1 MTLPFGI
8 DISKHQ
14 GVNDYAKMR
23 ANTSFVF
30 VKATESWGYT
40 DPKFYQNWTGLI
52 GHNRG
57 AYSYVWLSDDPL
69 RQANHLIDIVTQA
82 GADWKYDRLVLDL
95 ERSGHGLSK
104 AEVSRRVLVMMER
117 IKEVTGRYPILY
129 SRASWVNY
137 NMLLTDPRLINA
149 DWWLAYYRTALP
161 YPLYTPEMPSPP
173 LMPAGVSK
181 WLFHQTCEKG
191 KGREVGVGSYYV
203 DQNRFNGTRAELD
216 AYFGRGTHNV
226 YLPIV
231 TVPDP
236 EPVEDDWNGLLKVKL
251 WSQHDPRWGNDRM
264 GSSGVLMKHQGCLV
278 TNVANYL
285 DYLGIDTDPKRY
297 NNLLGLKGG
306 YQYVVENGIKYA
318 NMYWKYPGVLFPD
331 KIQRDLSDYTWYWNG
346 EGWQTQA
353 RKILNSQRPV
363 LALVDFYAGGALDQH
378 WVLIA
383 GERSDGW
390 WAVDPETGTL
400 INLSKYGNK
409 VYRIVG
415 YRKIN

>member
-1 MTLPFGI
+1 MTYPFGV
-8 DISKHQ
+8 DLSKHQ

-40 DPKFYQNWTGLI
+40 DPKFYANWTGLV

-57 AYSYVWLSDDPL
+57 AYCYVWLSDDPL

-82 GADWKYDRLVLDL
+82 GVDWKYDRLVLDL
-95 ERSGHGLSK
+95 EKSGHGLSK

-117 IKEVTGRYPILY
+117 IREITGRYPVLY
-129 SRASWVNY
+129 SRASWVND
-137 NMLLTDPRLINA
+137 NMLINDPRLINA

-161 YPLYTPEMPSPP
+161 YPLYTPEMPPP
-173 LMPAGVSK
+173 PILPTGVNK
-181 WLFHQTCEKG
+181 WLFHQTCERG

-203 DQNRFNGTRAELD
+203 DQNRFNGTKAELD

-226 YLPIV
+226 YLPII
-231 TVPDP
+231 TNPEP

-285 DYLGIDTDPKRY
+285 DYLGVDTDPERY

-306 YQYVVENGIKYA
+306 YQYNYVGGIKYA
-318 NMYWKYPGVLFPD
+318 NMYWKYPGVLYPQ
-331 KIQRDLSDYTWYWNG
+331 IQRELTDYTWYWSG
-346 EGWQTQA
+346 TGWETQA
-353 RKILNSQRPV
+353 RNILKSKRPV
-363 LALVDFYAGGALDQH
+363 LALVDFYAGGELNQH
-378 WVLIA
+378 WVLIV
-383 GERSDGW
+383 GERDGSW

-400 INLSKYGNK
+400 INLSKYGNRI
-409 VYRIVG
+409 YRIVG
-415 YRKIN
+415 YGRK

>member
-1 MTLPFGI
+1 MTYPFGV
-8 DISKHQ
+8 DLSKHQ
-14 GVNDYAKMR
+14 GSNDYAKMK
-23 ANTSFVF
+23 ANTAFVF

-57 AYSYVWLSDDPL
+57 AYCYVWLSDDPL

-82 GADWKYDRLVLDL
+82 GVDWKYDRLVLDL
-95 ERSGHGLSK
+95 EKSGHGLSK

-129 SRASWVNY
+129 SRKYWLQD
-137 NMLLTDPRLINA
+137 NMLITDPRLINA

-161 YPLYTPEMPSPP
+161 YPLYTPEMPPPP
-173 LMPAGVSK
+173 LMPTGVSK

-203 DQNRFNGTRAELD
+203 DQNRFNGTREQLD

-236 EPVEDDWNGLLKVKL
+236 EPVEDDWTGLLKVKL
-251 WSQHDPRWGNDRM
+251 WSQHDSRWANDRM
-264 GSSGVLMKHQGCLV
+264 GYTYITLGQQGCLV
-278 TNVANYL
+278 TDVAIYL
-285 DYLGIDTDPKRY
+285 DYLGIDIDPKRY
-297 NNLLGLKGG
+297 NKRLSTEGG
-306 YQYVVENGIKYA
+306 YESYKKDGKTIHTN
-318 NMYWKYPGVLFPD
+318 NMYWKYPGVLFPQ
-331 KIQRDLSDYTWYWNG
+331 IQRELTDYTWYWNG
-346 EGWQTQA
+346 IGWQTQA
-353 RKILNSQRPV
+353 RSILASGRPV
-363 LALVDFYAGGALDQH
+363 LGLVDFYAGGELNQH
-378 WVLIA
+378 WVLIV
-383 GERSDGW
+383 GERADGW

-400 INLSKYGNK
+400 INLSKYGNRI
-409 VYRIVG
+409 YRIVG
-415 YRKIN
+415 YGRK